1 MEIAANYDDGYYTYN
16 RANINE
22 RKSEFDTDTFMKLLS
37 TQLEHQDP
45 FEPMSNKELSDS
57 IAQMADVD
65 SLDKMKT
72 EMVRMNA
79 NMDAMNASSMVGKQV
94 VASSISSGDIVSGI
108 VTKISRSGDSFVM
121 TIKDDISGNL
131 VESSMGSIKEIH

>member
-1 MEIAANYDDGYYTYN
+1 MEIAANYDNGYYTYN
-16 RANINE
+16 RENINE

-57 IAQMADVD
+57 ISQMADVD
-65 SLDKMKT
+65 TLDKMKT
-72 EMVRMNA
+72 ELERMNA

-94 VASSISSGDIVSGI
+94 VASSISSGDI
-108 VTKISRSGDSFVM
+108 
-121 TIKDDISGNL
+121 
-131 VESSMGSIKEIH
+131 